1 MIALDIT
8 NYEGFLLDYFEG
20 NLTPEQITA
29 LQAFAAKHPELG
41 IDLNDTPFIPLSF
54 EEETT
59 PVFENKNSLKK
70 NTLVV
75 DENLAFEYIENQLS
89 TEAKL
94 KFENELKSNPTL
106 AKELALYQQT
116 LLSSNP
122 SLRFELKS
130 ELYYLEGDAAL
141 LFNYT
146 ENTVNANERKLIDE
160 RVAIDENF
168 AKHLSS
174 YQQAHLQADLSIV
187 YPDKK
192 SLKQKEATII
202 PLFNW
207 RYVSSIAASVALV
220 IGLYVVLKD
229 TTTQVDPKAKLDK
242 DTIQTKTPQQPVLEN
257 AVEETMVAQ
266 SVTSPNVKGKTK
278 VKKSIIRQSS
288 KDTMIET
295 NSNLANAIKAKD
307 KKIKTSII
315 RQYGKDTVTETNSG
329 LANAIKTKDK
339 KIKNSIIR
347 QYGKDTLN
355 ASNTGLANTIKTKD
369 KKIKTSIIREYGKD
383 TTQTNNSNLAT
394 NPKKGN
400 APSVITPSVNPYTS
414 ELVNTK
420 SKEKTTRLTFIPEG
434 TDQEEVLAAT
444 ETNVKKKGFWSRA
457 LKTAGQLN
465 NLGLKSVNGD
475 EGETSDLLSF
485 SGASVELKKS
495 K

>member
-1 MIALDIT
+1 MITLDIT

-20 NLTPEQITA
+20 NLTDEQIIA

-41 IDLNDTPFIPLSF
+41 IDLNDTPFMSLLLD
-54 EEETT
+54 EETAT
-59 PVFENKNSLKK
+59 VFENKSSLKK

-89 TEAKL
+89 SEAKL
-94 KFENELKSNPTL
+94 TFENELKSNPTL

-116 LLSSNP
+116 LLASDP
-122 SLRFELKS
+122 SIRFELKS
-130 ELYYLEGDAAL
+130 ELYRLEGDAAL
-141 LFNYT
+141 VFNYT
-146 ENTVNANERKLIDE
+146 ENNVSSNERQLIDE
-160 RVAIDENF
+160 RIATDKTF
-168 AKHLSS
+168 ANYLSS
-174 YQQAHLQADLSIV
+174 YQQTRLQADLSIV

-192 SLKQKEATII
+192 ALKRKEATVI

-207 RYVSSIAASVALV
+207 RYVSGIAASVALV

-229 TTTQVDPKAKLDK
+229 TTPEIDPKAKLNK
-242 DTIQTKTPQQPVLEN
+242 DTIQTKAPQQPVLEN
-257 AVEETMVAQ
+257 AVEETMVAHN
-266 SVTSPNVKGKTK
+266 VTSPKLKGKTK
-278 VKKSIIRQSS
+278 VKKSIIRQSG
-288 KDTMIET
+288 KDTMTEM
-295 NSNLANAIKAKD
+295 NSNLAGTIKTKD

-315 RQYGKDTVTETNSG
+315 RQYGKDTVAETNSG
-329 LANAIKTKDK
+329 LANTIKTKDK
-339 KIKNSIIR
+339 KIKTSIIR

-355 ASNTGLANTIKTKD
+355 ANNTGLAGTTKTKD

-383 TTQTNNSNLAT
+383 TTQTNNSNLAS
-394 NPKKGN
+394 NPKKVN
-400 APSVITPSVNPYTS
+400 TPSVVTPSVNTNS
-414 ELVNTK
+414 DLVNAAP
-420 SKEKTTRLTFIPEG
+420 KEKTTRLTFIPEE

-475 EGETSDLLSF
+475 EGETRDLLSF